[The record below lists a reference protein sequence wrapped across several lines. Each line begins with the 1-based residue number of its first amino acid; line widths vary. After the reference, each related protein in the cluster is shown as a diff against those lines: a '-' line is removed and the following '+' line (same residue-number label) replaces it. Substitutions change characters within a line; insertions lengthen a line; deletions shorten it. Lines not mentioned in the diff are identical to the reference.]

1 MVLIFK
7 IKTKYFEK
15 RYYCEI
21 IMFDETVISK
31 GYQTVVPAKIR
42 RAHDILPGDVLEWI
56 DTEKGIMVQPRKK
69 RTLKD
74 IIGLVKG
81 EGDAVES
88 KKRIQK
94 GLK

>member
-1 MVLIFK
+1 
-7 IKTKYFEK
+7 
-15 RYYCEI
+15 
-21 IMFDETVISK
+21 MFDETVISK

-88 KKRIQK
+88 KKRVQK

>member
-1 MVLIFK
+1 MLS
-7 IKTKYFEK
+7 
-15 RYYCEI
+15 
-21 IMFDETVISK
+21 ETVISK

-42 RAHDILPGDVLEWI
+42 KAHKIVPGDVLEWI

-81 EGDAVES
+81 EGDAVET
-88 KKRIQK
+88 KKRVQK